1 MRGFRPTRSVILGT
15 LILLGVSS
23 ASVAAPAEQL
33 PVPPIPPDN
42 LRFAETAPV
51 PDPDAQAP
59 VPAPS
64 NDPSVDVR
72 LYRSNTYDPSQGFA
86 PGSRFQTTED
96 RKPIQTPGFSISVPL
111 K

>member
-1 MRGFRPTRSVILGT
+1 MKDYPPTRSVILGT
-15 LILLGVSS
+15 LILLGMSS
-23 ASVAAPAEQL
+23 ASVAALAEQL

-59 VPAPS
+59 VTAAS
-64 NDPSVDVR
+64 DEPSVDVR
-72 LYRSNTYDPSQGFA
+72 LYRSNAYDPSLGFA
-86 PGSRFQTTED
+86 PGSRFQTNED